1 MTDPKQLTPGY
12 IQQIT
17 DKEEIPLRSK
27 LFTPETVKTVLR
39 YGAVVGSIIDQH
51 SRISRGAEWARRL
64 ILAAEEKNKSFHSGT
79 VILADEMIHSK
90 GRFKRY
96 WHAPKG
102 GLWMTLALV
111 NTLLSESSF
120 LLPMAAGVACCEVLR
135 HYGIEAHIK
144 WVNDTLVDN
153 RKISGILTETFT
165 GPRFGE
171 EYILIGIGINVNNDL
186 FPAELSD
193 TAISMKSCLS
203 KEIILQ
209 EVIARLLVKLRWN
222 IGLLFYEEARHLE
235 KHGGVAISN
244 KAEPE
249 NLPEDEHLLLKSYK
263 SLTDI
268 FNRRILF
275 GFDVQ
280 ENPQF
285 EAKIIGLDNTGGLI
299 LEMVDSARIVQ
310 HSGEIIYLD

>member
-1 MTDPKQLTPGY
+1 MVMTDPKQLTPGY

-275 GFDVQ
+275 G
-280 ENPQF
+280 E
-285 EAKIIGLDNTGGLI
+285 
-299 LEMVDSARIVQ
+299 
-310 HSGEIIYLD
+310 

>member
-1 MTDPKQLTPGY
+1 
-12 IQQIT
+12 
-17 DKEEIPLRSK
+17 
-27 LFTPETVKTVLR
+27 V
-39 YGAVVGSIIDQH
+39 II
-51 SRISRGAEWARRL
+51 
-64 ILAAEEKNKSFHSGT
+64 
-79 VILADEMIHSK
+79 ADEMMHSK

-111 NTLLSESSF
+111 NTLLPESSL
-120 LLPMAAGVACCEVLR
+120 LLPMAAGVACCETLR
-135 HYGIEAHIK
+135 HYGIKAHIK
-144 WVNDTLVDN
+144 WVNDTLVGN

-171 EYILIGIGINVNNDL
+171 EYILIGIGLNVNNDR
-186 FPAELSD
+186 FPTDLSHK
-193 TAISMKSCLS
+193 AVSMKSCLN
-203 KEIILQ
+203 KEVSLQRVTAILL
-209 EVIARLLVKLRWN
+209 AKLRWN

-235 KHGGVAISN
+235 KHGGIAVSN
-244 KAEPE
+244 EQETEKNSTEE
-249 NLPEDEHLLLKSYK
+249 EHLLLKSYK
-263 SLTDI
+263 KLADI

-280 ENPQF
+280 KSPQF

-299 LEMVDSARIVQ
+299 MEMIDSSIIIQ